1 MRTANPVLEDNRKC
15 PDTILGDQDNWL
27 IYIPFDTCSFRLGG
41 SLLEEAEKLGRGKAP
56 EIGDTDYFMDC
67 FEVVRE
73 FVEDGIVLSGRTVG
87 RGGLMT
93 ALGGLCTGGI
103 GAGIDLGTVMQSYG
117 ENNLVSILFGEVPGV
132 VIEISSSDFDYVDA
146 ELLLQ
151 DVAYYP
157 LGHPEGNTLRIG
169 GNTEGAI
176 YGIIQSLIGSR
187 APEGED

>member
-1 MRTANPVLEDNRKC
+1 
-15 PDTILGDQDNWL
+15 
-27 IYIPFDTCSFRLGG
+27 
-41 SLLEEAEKLGRGKAP
+41 
-56 EIGDTDYFMDC
+56 MDC

-146 ELLLQ
+146 ELLA
-151 DVAYYP
+151 AYQTNYFWARTSP
-157 LGHPEGNTLRIG
+157 TTLSDIRKEI
-169 GNTEGAI
+169 
-176 YGIIQSLIGSR
+176 L
-187 APEGED
+187 